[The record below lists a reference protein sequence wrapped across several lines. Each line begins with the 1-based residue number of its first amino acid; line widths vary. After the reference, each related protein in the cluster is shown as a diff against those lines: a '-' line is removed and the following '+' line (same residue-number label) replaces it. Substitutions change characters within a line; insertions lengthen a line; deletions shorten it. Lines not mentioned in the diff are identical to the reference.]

1 MLTEERNTPEVAG
14 ELASF
19 YVAVETKIFAGGLV
33 ALDSDGYAVPMSTA
47 TGLKAV
53 GRAEATAD
61 NSTGLAGAK
70 SVVVKP
76 GIFRWANSADADLI
90 TRPDLYADC
99 YGVDDQTVAKTSG
112 TGTRSVAGKIVAVD
126 ATGVWV
132 MTRP

>member
-19 YVAVETKIFAGGLV
+19 YVAVETKIFAGSLV
-33 ALDSDGYAVPMSTA
+33 ALDASGYAIPAKTMVAMRV
-47 TGLKAV
+47 V

-61 NSTGLAGAK
+61 NSTGLAGVK